1 MNINDTHPHQS
12 NLFGTSKVP
21 QKVPPSATAMTAIRR
36 TVRTLATVKNYR
48 KTAAMNAAIQAKHAD
63 AFYKAWGFF
72 TARMLRK

>member
-1 MNINDTHPHQS
+1 
-12 NLFGTSKVP
+12 
-21 QKVPPSATAMTAIRR
+21 MTAIRR